1 MASHMNQLFKISN
14 SMKSKQKGVASIE
27 FAMGFL
33 AFWFM
38 CMAWV
43 EMSYMSYISA
53 INDVAISEAS
63 RSAKKGEGEYL
74 KIIDGVLHREKS
86 IWNTVTSADNFRIA
100 VHYLP
105 SMSALEGVVDGC
117 KIPEGKRTRECGEE
131 TNNALAIYRIDYQF
145 TPIFSYLFS
154 RNANLSR
161 EMIVVQEYERSKFE
175 I

>member
-1 MASHMNQLFKISN
+1 MASHMNKSVKISN
-14 SMKSKQKGVASIE
+14 RMKSKQKGVASIE

-38 CMAWV
+38 CMGWV

-53 INDVAISEAS
+53 INDIAISEAS
-63 RSAKKGEGEYL
+63 RSAKKGDGDYL

-86 IWNTVTSADNFRIA
+86 IWNTVTSADNFRIS

-105 SMSALEGVVDGC
+105 SMSALEGVVEGC
-117 KIPEGKRTRECGEE
+117 KIPKGQRTKECGEE
-131 TNNALAIYRIDYQF
+131 TNSSLAIYRIDYQF

-154 RNANLSR
+154 KNANLSR
-161 EMIVVQEYERSKFE
+161 EMIVVQEYERSKFQN
-175 I
+175 